1 MPSSSTLAR
10 RRRRRRRK
18 RAKEMEKILV
28 VSSSMYLIPEHIQI
42 NINEAFVLISILY
55 DVGFLF
61 DLIEWFNLDDDDE
74 RKDGLEVFNFEDQ
87 VKLDTNWSIIR
98 LDLGDSSWGGR
109 KAILFTFN
117 YWAPPEIE
125 KYYIKQLHR
134 NCQGAGEP
142 DFAYNS

>member
-1 MPSSSTLAR
+1 
-10 RRRRRRRK
+10 
-18 RAKEMEKILV
+18 MEKILV

-98 LDLGDSSWGGR
+98 LDLGDSSWGGGKQCCLPSTIGR
-109 KAILFTFN
+109 LQKLKSRIL
-117 YWAPPEIE
+117 
-125 KYYIKQLHR
+125 R
-134 NCQGAGEP
+134 
-142 DFAYNS
+142 